1 MNRQDLFTVWRAN
14 PFFVL
19 EVPLEASPAEIER
32 AGQKLL
38 ALLAVGSDVARFYQ
52 TPFGPAARDAYHVR
66 QALAALRDPQTRILH
81 ELWAD
86 VAQRA
91 RQTKHIAEVWEDAE
105 RALGWTE
112 KWPA

>member
-1 MNRQDLFTVWRAN
+1 MSRQDFFTVWRAN

-19 EVPLEASPAEIER
+19 EVPIEASPAEIER

-38 ALLAVGSDVARFYQ
+38 ALLAVGSDGARFYQ
-52 TPFGPAARDAYHVR
+52 TPLGRAARDANGVR
-66 QALAALRDPQTRILH
+66 QALAALRDPQTRVLH

-86 VAQRA
+86 IAQRA
-91 RQTKHIAEVWEDAE
+91 KQTENIAEVWEDAE